1 MDAHAHTWPIWTVV
15 LLSLSAYLWMSEL
28 PMLPGAL
35 GLLGHG

>member
-28 PMLPGAL
+28 PVSQEAMW
-35 GLLGHG
+35 LLGHG